1 MGKILFWFVI
11 ITAVL
16 LAARLLARNA
26 DKEKEKP
33 AGRLGK
39 GVAPPP
45 DMSQAEA
52 MVRCEHC
59 GIHLPRSEAFL
70 SNGRIWCGPEHARLG
85 QGEPARPER

>member
-1 MGKILFWFVI
+1 MGKILFWFVV

-16 LAARLLARNA
+16 LAARLLARGGRGPDEGKA
-26 DKEKEKP
+26 S
-33 AGRLGK
+33 GRLGR
-39 GVAPPP
+39 GEAGADTP
-45 DMSQAEA
+45 DMSHAEA

-85 QGEPARPER
+85 QHTR